1 MPPVA
6 TPVRPTQ
13 DVSRRL
19 STQDVDS
26 DAEASWVDAAP
37 FRALLRQLIDDTG
50 LPAPVL
56 AAAIGLPGRTA
67 WSLVSATRPTRRI
80 RWVDAKALLD
90 RDYAQLRAEARTCG
104 DASRLHSLLAT
115 TCPDLTAAQLARLLR
130 TDTWTAGG
138 LLDGW
143 LTSCPH
149 EVIWRALALIE
160 GWTTTSDMLRADAE
174 LG

>member
-1 MPPVA
+1 MSA
-6 TPVRPTQ
+6 TAVLPTQPVR
-13 DVSRRL
+13 RRNP
-19 STQDVDS
+19 SC
-26 DAEASWVDAAP
+26 DADLDREASWVDAAP

-50 LPAPVL
+50 LSAPVL

-67 WSLVSATRPTRRI
+67 WSLVSAARPTRRI
-80 RWVDAKALLD
+80 RWVDAKALLE

-104 DASRLHSLLAT
+104 DASHLHDLLVA
-115 TCPDLTAAQLARLLR
+115 TCPDLTPAQLARLLR
-130 TDTWTAGG
+130 TDIWTAGG

-160 GWTTTSDMLRADAE
+160 GWTTTSDMLRADAG